1 VQVPRPLRIL
11 IARHGETEWNLSR
24 RFQGHLDSPLT
35 GRGQDQAER
44 LAGRLAD
51 ENIGA
56 VFSSDL
62 GRALQTATPIAEQ
75 HGLSPRTSHLLREI
89 DCGAW
94 TGRTKDALAREFPEA
109 TECYRLTPSEHRMPG
124 GESLADVQAR
134 GLAFLTELRNL
145 AFDQTVVVITH
156 HIVVET
162 LLARALDLPLSELWL
177 KTPTGNCFLSELE
190 LTADSLRGLMVY
202 DGAHLGTSAQTVF
215 EGERVA

>member
-1 VQVPRPLRIL
+1 VQVSRPLRIL

-35 GRGQDQAER
+35 RRGQDQAER
-44 LAGRLAD
+44 LARRLAD
-51 ENIGA
+51 ENVGA

-62 GRALQTATPIAEQ
+62 GRAMQTATPIAEH
-75 HGLSPRTSHLLREI
+75 HGLTLRTSQLLREI
-89 DCGAW
+89 NCGAW
-94 TGRTKDALAREFPEA
+94 MGRTKDDLARESPEA
-109 TECYRLTPSEHRMPG
+109 TECYRLTPSQHRMPG

-134 GLAFLTELRNL
+134 GLAFLNELRDETIEQ
-145 AFDQTVVVITH
+145 AVVVITH

-162 LLARALDLPLSELWL
+162 LLAGALGLSLAELWL

-190 LTADSLRGLMVY
+190 LTAGNLRALTVY

>member
-35 GRGQDQAER
+35 ARGQDQAQR
-44 LAGRLAD
+44 LADRLAD
-51 ENIGA
+51 EKVSA

-62 GRALQTATPIAEQ
+62 GRAMQTAAPVAQ
-75 HGLSPRTSHLLREI
+75 CHDLGLRTSRLLREI

-94 TGRTKDALAREFPEA
+94 TGRTKDTLAREFPDA
-109 TECYRLTPSEHRMPG
+109 TERYRLTPSQHRMPG

-134 GLAFLTELRNL
+134 GLAFLNELRDRT
-145 AFDQTVVVITH
+145 FDQAVIVITH

-162 LLARALDLPLSELWL
+162 LLGRALGLSLSELWL

-190 LTADSLRGLMVY
+190 LTANNLRALMVY